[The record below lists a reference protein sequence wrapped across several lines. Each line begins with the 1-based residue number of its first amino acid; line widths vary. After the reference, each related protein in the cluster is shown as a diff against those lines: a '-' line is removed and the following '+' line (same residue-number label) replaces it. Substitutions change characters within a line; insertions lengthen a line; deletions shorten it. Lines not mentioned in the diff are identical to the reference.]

1 MSVYNYYNGFAKMS
15 EKAKECAKYLNN
27 ELKSFDKSTL
37 PSKIDEIHLIEHES
51 DEIKHEIMENLVKE
65 FLPPIEREDIMGL
78 THYLDNVTDNL
89 EEVLRSIYMYGI
101 ENITDEAI
109 KLSELIIK
117 CVDSMHKCM
126 EELHNFKKSKSLKS
140 LIITVNNIEEEGDE
154 YYLKTMKN
162 LYSSEKDTLYILSW
176 TKIYDLLEKC
186 LDSCETVAGELETI
200 VLKNS

>member
-1 MSVYNYYNGFAKMS
+1 MSVYNYYNGFARMS

-27 ELKSFDKSTL
+27 EFKSFDESKL
-37 PSKIDEIHLIEHES
+37 LSKIEEIHVIEHES

-78 THYLDNVTDNL
+78 SHYLDDVTDNI

-101 ENITDEAI
+101 KHMTEEAI
-109 KLSELIIK
+109 KFSEYVIE

-126 EELHNFKKSKSLKS
+126 EELHNFKKSKTLKT
-140 LIITVNNIEEEGDE
+140 LIISVNNIEEQGDDF
-154 YYLKTMKN
+154 YLETMRN
-162 LYSSEKDTLYILSW
+162 LYSSGKDDMYIMSW

-186 LDSCETVAGELETI
+186 LDACETVASELETI